1 MNLWRI
7 SDHLD
12 LGGVGGFKRSGRWH
26 NRGKKVV
33 YLSDSPSGTL
43 LERLVHLELDPEDV
57 PEFYTRLK
65 VAVPD
70 DIAIEQ
76 LDPPDTADWMLDEK
90 LTRSMGDACRQD
102 LSCASSVGDCV
113 GCLELLAQS
122 RASRFFPGAD
132 YCYHARTIRSEAF
145 PIWDCEREVGFL
157 RDSRPS
163 LGFPRSCNPW

>member
-90 LTRSMGDACRQD
+90 LTRNMGDAWLAAGRTCLARVP
-102 LSCASSVGDCV
+102 SAIASDAWNY
-113 GCLELLAQS
+113 LLNPEHPDFS
-122 RASRFFPGAD
+122 RVQIIAITQERYDPRLFRFGIAK
-132 YCYHARTIRSEAF
+132 
-145 PIWDCEREVGFL
+145 GK
-157 RDSRPS
+157 
-163 LGFPRSCNPW
+163 